1 MFYLVKSNTNSM
13 KKKIVESIIEQNG
26 ISADD
31 IYVFDFEETNNVEP
45 AFLEYLTLDIENKTK
60 AIIVKNADFI
70 NAARVDQ
77 QLSNR
82 FGSAILLTNKN
93 IFIMT
98 VSKLNK
104 TGQLRKKYEKEM
116 TIYEKDAPETKDIS
130 SFITKYFENRGIN
143 IGYKEIE
150 LLKSRSSDDFDLLV
164 SELSKLE
171 LLQKDNTIT
180 EESIKKATLDFSRER
195 LYKISEYVITLN
207 EEKVIEVLKQYR
219 AEGEGVYL
227 IGEFMIK
234 DFSKLLR
241 YKIMNSEGMNDN
253 DIKQLTGWSPW
264 VIKNYS
270 KWISS
275 WDDVEILKDFFYN
288 VILEKCFFDLLEH
301 QPENPLSLM
310 EKILVANIIK
320 VKNRG

>member
-253 DIKQLTGWSPW
+253 DIKQLTG
-264 VIKNYS
+264 
-270 KWISS
+270 
-275 WDDVEILKDFFYN
+275 
-288 VILEKCFFDLLEH
+288 
-301 QPENPLSLM
+301 
-310 EKILVANIIK
+310 
-320 VKNRG
+320 